1 MEDPGTCS
9 KANLDPPG
17 DVVQG
22 TIVDAENNVVQLH
35 TGDPRRRVCLQI
47 ADDVALVAW
56 ELQRRRHR
64 WRDGLQ
70 SGADRRPMNV
80 AVFA

>member
-35 TGDPRRRVCLQI
+35 TGGRRRRVR
-47 ADDVALVAW
+47 VTK
-56 ELQRRRHR
+56 R
-64 WRDGLQ
+64 
-70 SGADRRPMNV
+70 S
-80 AVFA
+80 